1 MAKKTPIEKLDAA
14 IAKTL
19 EEYSTELMDGI
30 RASTEAVA
38 KAGAAA
44 VRATSRS
51 SFNGKAYAAGW
62 TSKVENSR
70 LSAEAVIYNKDHYQL
85 AHLLENG
92 HALRRGGRSIG
103 KGFVD
108 GREHIKPVEEEIA
121 EKFEKKVKAI
131 I

>member
-1 MAKKTPIEKLDAA
+1 MAKKTTIEKLDAA
-14 IAKTL
+14 IAETL
-19 EEYSTELMDGI
+19 EEYSNELMDGI

-51 SFNGKAYAAGW
+51 SFDGKAYASGW
-62 TSKVENSR
+62 TYRVEEGR
-70 LSAEAVIYNKDHYQL
+70 LYSEGTIYNKEHYQL
-85 AHLLENG
+85 AHLLEHG